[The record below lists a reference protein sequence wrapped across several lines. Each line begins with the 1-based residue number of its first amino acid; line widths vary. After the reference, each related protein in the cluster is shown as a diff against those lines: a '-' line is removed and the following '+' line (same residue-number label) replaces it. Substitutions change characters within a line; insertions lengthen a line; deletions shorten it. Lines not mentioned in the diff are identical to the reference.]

1 MVNCARRIPDR
12 RCSVHRASRQDLV
25 GRRRGVRTSKGRQG
39 PWCGRSRTP
48 VGGRMATAVHESPD
62 SPPAGCVVQAPPS
75 SASPTT
81 GSLYRVH
88 TDMQSRSPSSPGDS
102 PRYCPSVRRSKAY
115 PGPYVSGR
123 QRSREGSVKGR
134 GATPGQQSA
143 PGHKRDFRARGQ
155 ASPSARRVCPPMMHA
170 ASRSRPSGPRAA
182 CGPRNHWRVPPGSA
196 D

>member
-12 RCSVHRASRQDLV
+12 RCNVHRASRQDLV

-88 TDMQSRSPSSPGDS
+88 TDMQSRSQV
-102 PRYCPSVRRSKAY
+102 PRTIPLDIAQACGEARRI
-115 PGPYVSGR
+115 
-123 QRSREGSVKGR
+123 
-134 GATPGQQSA
+134 
-143 PGHKRDFRARGQ
+143 PGHMSRPGSELGKVGQRARRDSRSAVGAGPQ
-155 ASPSARRVCPPMMHA
+155 ARFSRSWPGVAQCTPRVSPDDARGVPQPAERA
-170 ASRSRPSGPRAA
+170 ASGLRTP
-182 CGPRNHWRVPPGSA
+182 
-196 D
+196 